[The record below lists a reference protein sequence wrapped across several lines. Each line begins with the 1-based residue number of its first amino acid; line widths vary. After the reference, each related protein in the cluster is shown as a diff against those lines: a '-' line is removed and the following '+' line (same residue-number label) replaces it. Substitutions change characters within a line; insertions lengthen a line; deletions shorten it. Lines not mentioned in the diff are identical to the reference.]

1 MFLLIKKES
10 AWCGGVQ
17 SGLFQMTD
25 DEFEK
30 MVLEDHKKEIRE
42 IKLISVF
49 MFFLM
54 VIVLAVIPAVGCTIK
69 SRGLIYDIHD
79 KEFCVAD
86 EDLKLQCVNKNLDKQ
101 TYERELQ
108 PGDVITNSND
118 AMRATTELIDIIS
131 DLKRCQSEG

>member
-1 MFLLIKKES
+1 MTKDYFEHFRNMLILLLFLQALLVM
-10 AWCGGVQ
+10 GGIA
-17 SGLFQMTD
+17 S
-25 DEFEK
+25 
-30 MVLEDHKKEIRE
+30 
-42 IKLISVF
+42 
-49 MFFLM
+49 
-54 VIVLAVIPAVGCTIK
+54 CTLK
-69 SRGLIYDIHD
+69 GRGLVYDIHD

-86 EDLKLQCVNKNLDKQ
+86 DDLKLQCVNKNLDKQ

>member
-1 MFLLIKKES
+1 MN
-10 AWCGGVQ
+10 
-17 SGLFQMTD
+17 D
-25 DEFEK
+25 DELK
-30 MVLEDHKKEIRE
+30 MTVHELRVWEDEMRSHDKFCGCFAVVA
-42 IKLISVF
+42 LLVF
-49 MFFLM
+49 LSTIIFGCAVRSGSM
-54 VIVLAVIPAVGCTIK
+54 V
-69 SRGLIYDIHD
+69 YDIQD

-131 DLKRCQSEG
+131 DLKRCQSES